1 MAIDGKIPSSVWIFR
16 AKNYMGMREVTQIE
30 AISNQ
35 SGDVPNQTGVNLE
48 ELPEAPA
55 VEIEATKSD
64 NKN

>member
-1 MAIDGKIPSSVWIFR
+1 MESAMAIDGKIPSSVWIFR

-35 SGDVPNQTGVNLE
+35 SGDIPNQSGVNLQ

-55 VEIEATKSD
+55 IEAEKL
-64 NKN
+64 KN